1 MLFRSEIA
9 EVKAVLDRN
18 DPEEATLY
26 DYVVSAD
33 RALDAMS
40 DLEHVKL
47 PPSTGL
53 NEAQLRKMI
62 RLILEGDVI
71 NVDPERFQSQEE
83 IPDPE
88 GELVQ
93 LPGRSE
99 EDIFQKK
106 RPRGMVFYDVLKE
119 ILAHPDVQKMLT
131 VAPRV
136 DPNLYTKLQSVDA
149 TIGGKRYHV
158 SGERMKALGVDPWA
172 KSTDI

>member
-1 MLFRSEIA
+1 MDDML
-9 EVKAVLDRN
+9 
-18 DPEEATLY
+18 
-26 DYVVSAD
+26 
-33 RALDAMS
+33 
-40 DLEHVKL
+40 HVKL
-47 PPSTGL
+47 PPSSGL
-53 NEAQLRKMI
+53 NEARLRQMI

-83 IPDPE
+83 VPDPE

-119 ILAHPDVQKMLT
+119 ILAHPDVQKMLD
-131 VAPRV
+131 VAPRI

-158 SGERMKALGVDPWA
+158 PGERMKALGVDPWA
-172 KSTDI
+172 KPTEL